1 MAMAMRE
8 RARFAAKGRGQ
19 LGTGEVASG
28 RSTLPG
34 RFSGP
39 LHRRLAKEMEGDG
52 ALEPL
57 KRWRP
62 LQVGGGRWQVAGGR
76 LD

>member
-1 MAMAMRE
+1 MAMRE

-19 LGTGEVASG
+19 LGTG
-28 RSTLPG
+28 G
-34 RFSGP
+34 RFRSVHAARSRFSEP
-39 LHRRLAKEMEGDG
+39 LHRRLAKEREGDG